1 MQWFVDLNNIEM
13 IKSDKSMKMV
23 KKNIRNMMVK
33 SQKEKKIDCIFLR
46 WKYFGSIIADDI
58 NALNAMKACTI
69 LYIPYSEYGE

>member
-1 MQWFVDLNNIEM
+1 
-13 IKSDKSMKMV
+13 
-23 KKNIRNMMVK
+23 MVK